1 MQLQTF
7 DRCWIMV
14 VADDLAT
21 REVLMDVLNIADF
34 PTVGVAT
41 AHEAAEWL
49 KSADPDPTL
58 LVLEGEQNVLDGV
71 QLRDLQQPDPR
82 QRQIHVVVLA
92 LPGED
97 PTLHRNAIP
106 TQLTVLPKPVDH
118 DRLVAIATQHCVQK
132 RR

>member
-7 DRCWIMV
+7 ARCWIMV

-21 REVLMDVLNIADF
+21 RELLMDVLNIADY

-41 AHEAAEWL
+41 AREAAQWL
-49 KSADPDPTL
+49 KSADPDPML
-58 LVLEGEQNVLDGV
+58 LVLEGDQNVLNGM
-71 QLRDLQQPDPR
+71 QLRDLQQPNPR
-82 QRQIHVVVLA
+82 QRRIHLVVLA
-92 LPGED
+92 SPGENTAMYRD
-97 PTLHRNAIP
+97 VIP
-106 TQLTVLPKPVDH
+106 EQITVLRKPVDL